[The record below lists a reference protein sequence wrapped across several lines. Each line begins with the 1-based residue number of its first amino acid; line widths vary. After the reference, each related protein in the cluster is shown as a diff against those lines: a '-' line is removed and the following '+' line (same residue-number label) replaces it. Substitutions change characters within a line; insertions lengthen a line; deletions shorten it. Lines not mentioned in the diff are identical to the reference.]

1 MKTSKIPEAAALKA
15 LIGLE
20 PDSYS
25 VEAAPSG
32 RLYTIAHYDNPKVWI
47 DSTSLKLVGITS
59 EGEQVEVKFIS
70 EYRGDESFESE
81 QAKVKRD
88 FFEPVDNHKREEETN
103 ASN

>member
-32 RLYTIAHYDNPKVWI
+32 RLYTIAHYNEPKVWI

-59 EGEQVEVKFIS
+59 EGEEVAIKFIS

-81 QAKVKRD
+81 QAKMKKD
-88 FFEPVDNHKREEETN
+88 FFKPVDEKMKEKENEN
-103 ASN
+103 N